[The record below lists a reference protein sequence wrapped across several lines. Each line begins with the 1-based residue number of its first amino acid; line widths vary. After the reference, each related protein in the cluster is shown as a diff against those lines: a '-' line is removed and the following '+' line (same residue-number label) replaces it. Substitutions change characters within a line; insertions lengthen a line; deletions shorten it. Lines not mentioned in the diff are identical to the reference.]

1 MRLKAFSLIEI
12 IVVIILIGIMFSLV
26 LTVYTSK
33 KNKNIEL
40 TLKDIPL
47 HVKKN
52 GTLYI
57 YGQDCQKAIIELKDG
72 QYANSTNFKYKKENV
87 VIEKNYLDRFEEV
100 DFGTHRIKDKNEEV
114 CFKLTFKKKRF
125 FQKFIVSA
133 QNKYYL
139 FSPFYQEVKKFDILE
154 EAKVAL
160 EALSLYPQNR
170 DDYLHE

>member
-1 MRLKAFSLIEI
+1 MRVKAFSLIEI

-33 KNKNIEL
+33 KNKNIGL

-57 YGQDCQKAIIELKDG
+57 YGKDCQKAIIELKDG
-72 QYANSTNFKYKKENV
+72 QYTSSTNFKHEKENE
-87 VIEKNYLDRFEEV
+87 VIEKNALDRFEQF
-100 DFGTHRIKDKNEEV
+100 DFGTHRIKDKNEEI
-114 CFKLTFKKKRF
+114 CFKLAFKKKRF
-125 FQKFIVSA
+125 FQKFIVST
-133 QNKYYL
+133 QSKYYL
-139 FSPFYQEVKKFDILE
+139 FSPFYQEVKEFDSLDD
-154 EAKVAL
+154 AKVAF
-160 EALSLYPQNR
+160 ESEKLYPQNR